1 MSKNIFA
8 ELKTEYGFLTKVEKS
23 IADLILSDPQRFIT
37 YSMAELSGI
46 SGVSQGSINNFSK
59 KFSTSGFSSLK
70 LKIAGCLSEYNEK
83 PFAVIDKSH
92 GIKAAMEL
100 KIEENIAAFHNAL
113 ELNDEANLKSAA
125 EKIMSASKIE
135 IYGVFQ
141 SAIVAKDFCY
151 GLIQL
156 GIPATFVDDTLMC
169 AVSASMLDKKDLVI
183 AISSTGQTKE
193 VIDAV
198 QIAKKND
205 VPIIVITSNR
215 SSILAGISDD
225 VLLAASSGMSISD
238 RTDEIRMTQLLVL
251 DTLCS
256 YIRSKIDA
264 EGKEHFYKLK
274 DIINSHSIKD

>member
-1 MSKNIFA
+1 MANNIFT
-8 ELKTEYGFLTKVEKS
+8 ELKTNYEFLTKVEKI
-23 IADLILSDPQRFIT
+23 IADLILSNPQKFIT

-46 SGVSQGSINNFSK
+46 LSVSQGSINNFSK

-70 LKIAGCLSEYNEK
+70 LKIAGNLSDYQEK

-92 GIKAAMEL
+92 SIKAAMEL
-100 KIEENIAAFHNAL
+100 KIKENIAAFQNAF
-113 ELNDEANLKSAA
+113 ELNDETVMKNATD
-125 EKIMSASKIE
+125 KILSASKIE

-151 GLIQL
+151 NLIQL